1 MHSLKAEL
9 KYLFSGQGMPY
20 EKVSIM
26 VAMAISVVLSVM
38 LAGNFSKD
46 AGVVVIDLDNSAYTH
61 ELTNRIDASEYM
73 KVTAVV
79 NTPADPRSFL
89 YRDKAIAVVYFPQGL
104 EKDRY
109 TGTANHIGVF
119 YDNTN
124 AAQTAEI
131 KEAMNGS
138 PCLRTRRQTAI
149 PAARTT
155 RSTAAYRL
163 PTACSLARIPR
174 RATA

>member
-26 VAMAISVVLSVM
+26 VAMVISVVLSVM

-46 AGVVVIDLDNSAYTH
+46 AGVVVIDLEYSAYTQ

-73 KVTAVV
+73 KVTAVG

-89 YRDKAIAVVYFPQGL
+89 YRDKALAAVYLPKRH
-104 EKDRY
+104 EK
-109 TGTANHIGVF
+109 
-119 YDNTN
+119 
-124 AAQTAEI
+124 E
-131 KEAMNGS
+131 
-138 PCLRTRRQTAI
+138 
-149 PAARTT
+149 
-155 RSTAAYRL
+155 RL
-163 PTACSLARIPR
+163 
-174 RATA
+174 

>member
-1 MHSLKAEL
+1 
-9 KYLFSGQGMPY
+9 MPY

-38 LAGNFSKD
+38 LAGNSSKD

-89 YRDKAIAVVYFPQGL
+89 YRDKAIAVVYFPQGI
-104 EKDRY
+104 E
-109 TGTANHIGVF
+109 
-119 YDNTN
+119 
-124 AAQTAEI
+124 
-131 KEAMNGS
+131 
-138 PCLRTRRQTAI
+138 
-149 PAARTT
+149 
-155 RSTAAYRL
+155 
-163 PTACSLARIPR
+163 
-174 RATA
+174 